1 MTSDSSLLS
10 SFGGISNNSLINLLQ
25 LNNNEVG
32 EQESQILKHSS
43 YYDADQFVELTD
55 GCRHNFCILTLNIE
69 SMNAKFDELTIY
81 IEELSKINFIFSVI
95 CLQETWLSD
104 DVDLSIFQIAGYD
117 CISQGKSCSKKGGL
131 IIYIDNKFDSELV
144 INLNTYKYWEGIVI
158 KVSGGGLQNSTVIFN
173 LYRPP
178 KPGNDILKEVIE
190 ELTPVLE
197 CIERQNAN
205 IILAG
210 DTNINLLKMHENI
223 MYCDFFDVLMAHNLC
238 PHITFPTRFS
248 NKNGTLIDNI
258 FCKLLPCTQEHC
270 SGILI
275 KKLSDHLPCFMLIN
289 SQTRKRPPPKYM
301 TIKKLTQHALLN
313 IQNDLVEKNIY
324 DKLDQSLMADVNQN
338 YNIMHQE
345 IYDTIEKHTLKKT
358 VKLNKHKH
366 KISKWITH
374 GIIKSIKYRD
384 RLYKTLI
391 MTHHESPN
399 YTILKVNLKAFNT
412 ILKKLYVQ

>member
-1 MTSDSSLLS
+1 M
-10 SFGGISNNSLINLLQ
+10 
-25 LNNNEVG
+25 
-32 EQESQILKHSS
+32 
-43 YYDADQFVELTD
+43 
-55 GCRHNFCILTLNIE
+55 
-69 SMNAKFDELTIY
+69 
-81 IEELSKINFIFSVI
+81 
-95 CLQETWLSD
+95 
-104 DVDLSIFQIAGYD
+104 
-117 CISQGKSCSKKGGL
+117 
-131 IIYIDNKFDSELV
+131 
-144 INLNTYKYWEGIVI
+144 
-158 KVSGGGLQNSTVIFN
+158 SGGGLQNSTVVFN

-223 MYCDFFDVLMAHNLC
+223 MYCDFFDLLMAHNLC

-324 DKLDQSLMADVNQN
+324 DKLDKSLMADVNQN

-345 IYDTIEKHTLKKT
+345 IYDTIEKHTLKRL
-358 VKLNKHKH
+358 LN
-366 KISKWITH
+366 
-374 GIIKSIKYRD
+374 
-384 RLYKTLI
+384 
-391 MTHHESPN
+391 
-399 YTILKVNLKAFNT
+399 
-412 ILKKLYVQ
+412 

>member
-1 MTSDSSLLS
+1 M
-10 SFGGISNNSLINLLQ
+10 
-25 LNNNEVG
+25 NNNEVD
-32 EQESQILKHSS
+32 EQESQLLKHSS
-43 YYDADQFVELTD
+43 YYDADQFAELTD
-55 GCRHNFCILTLNIE
+55 RCRHNFRILTLNIE
-69 SMNAKFDELTIY
+69 SINAKFDELTIY
-81 IEELSKINFIFSVI
+81 IEELSKINFKFSVI

-104 DVDLSIFQIAGYD
+104 DVDLSIFKIAGYD

-131 IIYIDNKFDSELV
+131 LIYIDNKFDSELV
-144 INLNTYKYWEGIVI
+144 INVNTYKYWEGFAI

-178 KPGNDILKEVIE
+178 KPGNDILKEFIE

-197 CIERQNAN
+197 FIERQNAN
-205 IILAG
+205 LILAG

-223 MYCDFFDVLMAHNLC
+223 MYCDFFDLLMAHNLC
-238 PHITFPTRFS
+238 PQITLPTRFS

-258 FCKLLPCTQEHC
+258 FCKLLPSTQEHC

-275 KKLSDHLPCFMLIN
+275 QKLSDHLPCIMLLN
-289 SQTRKRPPPKYM
+289 SQTRKKTQPPKYM

-313 IQNDLVEKNIY
+313 IHNDLEEKNIY
-324 DKLDQSLMADVNQN
+324 EKLDQSFMADVNKN

-345 IYDTIEKHTLKKT
+345 IYDTIEKHTLKKI
-358 VKLNKHKH
+358 VKSNRHKH

-384 RLYKTLI
+384 KLYKKLK
-391 MTHHESPN
+391 MTHHESPDF
-399 YTILKVNLKAFNT
+399 TILKVNLKSFNT
-412 ILKKLYVQ
+412 LLKKNYTCSKIYVL

>member
-1 MTSDSSLLS
+1 MMVYHWMVYH
-10 SFGGISNNSLINLLQ
+10 I
-25 LNNNEVG
+25 
-32 EQESQILKHSS
+32 
-43 YYDADQFVELTD
+43 
-55 GCRHNFCILTLNIE
+55 
-69 SMNAKFDELTIY
+69 
-81 IEELSKINFIFSVI
+81 
-95 CLQETWLSD
+95 
-104 DVDLSIFQIAGYD
+104 
-117 CISQGKSCSKKGGL
+117 GKVL
-131 IIYIDNKFDSELV
+131 
-144 INLNTYKYWEGIVI
+144 YKYWEGIVI
-158 KVSGGGLQNSTVIFN
+158 KVSGGGLQNSTVIFY

-178 KPGNDILKEVIE
+178 KPGNDILKEVIVLE
-190 ELTPVLE
+190 FSKKLLFILKEVTVLE

-205 IILAG
+205 IILAS

-301 TIKKLTQHALLN
+301 TIKQLTQHALLN
-313 IQNDLVEKNIY
+313 IQIDLVEKNIY
-324 DKLDQSLMADVNQN
+324 DKLDKSLMADVNQN

-366 KISKWITH
+366 KISKWISH

-384 RLYKTLI
+384 KLYKTLK
-391 MTHHESPN
+391 MTHESPN
-399 YTILKVNLKAFNT
+399 YTILKVKIINQIINTGVFPNKLKIAKITPISKKDDRTLFTNYRPISLLPIFSKVIEKVICIQINDFFVENKLFFNHQYGFRSGHSTELAALELTDRIITALDNHNTPLNIFLNLSKAFDTLDHT
-412 ILKKLYVQ
+412 ILSDKRLYY